1 MVSNTRKKT
10 SSSRLRNINQPKY
23 ITVKANQNNQP
34 ISVLIRNNWREV
46 TKINDYWEISD
57 EWWGAFPISRK
68 YYSLTIDNDIR
79 ISIFIDLTN
88 GSWYQQKAHL

>member
-23 ITVKANQNNQP
+23 ITVKVNQNNQP

-57 EWWGAFPISRK
+57 EWWGDFPISRK

>member
-10 SSSRLRNINQPKY
+10 SFSRLRNIKQPKY

-57 EWWGAFPISRK
+57 EWWGDFPISRK

>member
-1 MVSNTRKKT
+1 M
-10 SSSRLRNINQPKY
+10 
-23 ITVKANQNNQP
+23 
-34 ISVLIRNNWREV
+34 SVLVGTNWRKI

-57 EWWGAFPISRK
+57 EWWDDFPISRK

>member
-1 MVSNTRKKT
+1 M
-10 SSSRLRNINQPKY
+10 
-23 ITVKANQNNQP
+23 
-34 ISVLIRNNWREV
+34 SVLVGTNWRKI

-57 EWWGAFPISRK
+57 EWWGDFPISRK